1 MAYCLEKVTF
11 FSYLI
16 LAEVAR
22 LDTCVTVVDAAEFH
36 DNLASMKTY
45 EEGDTLGTIAE
56 LLTEQVEFSN
66 VVVLNKQDLVTPEQ
80 KDEILDRIALL
91 NPKAK
96 VLVVPFIIH
105 SLK

>member
-1 MAYCLEKVTF
+1 M
-11 FSYLI
+11 
-16 LAEVAR
+16 
-22 LDTCVTVVDAAEFH
+22 TVVDAAEFH

-96 VLVVPFIIH
+96 VLVVPFIMH
-105 SLK
+105 SLKWIIGIKMISNCDLFTICTTNY